1 MKRSNGR
8 TGSNSISRDS
18 DTELTCKKNIVNI
31 VAALIVLFSSSLV
44 AAQSQ
49 PNANKEIIGEVI
61 SKPVIADTVFFTYG
75 SIDKKY
81 YRQSLDSGFLKS
93 NHYVVPND
101 LTYPMMFKIAFASEK
116 GIRTWRTGDY
126 FIDSST
132 TRIKTDNQY
141 DNCNEVNGATANEYQ
156 HQFIPFVTKG
166 NNYNCKSDELSDL
179 FYDSNPKADTLLL
192 NYIKVFPN
200 SYVGLWKLIE
210 RFNSYG
216 QSSIRQQALAS
227 FSNKIKQGVL
237 WTILDK
243 DFKETKIKEGEVF
256 PSVALKTIDLKPTKL
271 ILPKAKYILI
281 DFWFARCRPC
291 LDTIPALKKLYN
303 SYKAK
308 GFEIVSISVDET
320 VNVPIWQKRIKEHGL
335 VWTQYL
341 EENNFRSNEL
351 GIKSYPTFIL
361 LNDKGIVIN
370 KDFDLHYLDSYL
382 NKNL

>member
-1 MKRSNGR
+1 MIK
-8 TGSNSISRDS
+8 T
-18 DTELTCKKNIVNI
+18 
-31 VAALIVLFSSSLV
+31 VAAVIFVLFSSIE

-61 SKPVIADTVFFTYG
+61 SKPAIADTIFFTYG

-81 YRQSLDSGFLKS
+81 YRQSLDSALLKS

-101 LTYPMMFKIAFASEK
+101 LIYPMMFKIAFASEK
-116 GIRTWRTGDY
+116 GIRVWRNGDY
-126 FIDSST
+126 FIDGST
-132 TRIKTDNQY
+132 NRIKTDNKY
-141 DNCNEVNGATANEYQ
+141 DNCNEVNGCTADEYQ
-156 HQFIPFVTKG
+156 SRFIPFATKG
-166 NNYNCKSDELSDL
+166 INYDCKSNYLSDL
-179 FYDSNPKADTLLL
+179 FYDSNHKADSILL
-192 NYIKVFPN
+192 NYIKTFPG
-200 SYVGLWKLIE
+200 SYVALWKLIE
-210 RFNSYG
+210 RFGEYG

-227 FSNKIKQGVL
+227 FSDKIKQGKL
-237 WTILDK
+237 WAILDK
-243 DFKETKIKEGEVF
+243 DFKETKIKEAEVF
-256 PSVALKTIDLKPTKL
+256 PKVVLKTTDLKPTKL
-271 ILPKAKYILI
+271 ILPKAKFILI

-303 SYKAK
+303 SYKEK

-320 VNVPIWQKRIKEHGL
+320 INVPIWQKRIKEHGL
-335 VWTQYL
+335 TWTQYL

-370 KDFDLHYLDSYL
+370 KDFDLHYLDNYL